1 MSEEAEESA
10 PSAAGSGSG
19 SGMIVVVDPDP
30 ISRSRAED
38 LEDDLDRQVI
48 AIDSVDFDPDA
59 TEEVIEAS
67 VYVIGWDLGI
77 RCGADLLEEI
87 RRDPRLADKPVLV
100 AFDAPT
106 AARVRM
112 ALALGADG
120 VCMKPYD
127 ASEIEALLAQVE
139 SAAGERAA

>member
-1 MSEEAEESA
+1 
-10 PSAAGSGSG
+10 
-19 SGMIVVVDPDP
+19 MIVVVDPDP

-48 AIDSVDFDPDA
+48 AMDSVDFDADA

-67 VYVIGWDLGI
+67 VYIVCWDLGI

-106 AARVRM
+106 AAKVRT
-112 ALALGADG
+112 ALGLGANG

-127 ASEIEALLAQVE
+127 EAEIEAVLSQVE
-139 SAAGERAA
+139 SAPSEQAA

>member
-1 MSEEAEESA
+1 MSEEAGESTT
-10 PSAAGSGSG
+10 AGSGGG
-19 SGMIVVVDPDP
+19 SAMIVVVDPDP

-48 AIDSVDFDPDA
+48 AMDSVDFDPDA
-59 TEEVIEAS
+59 TEEVIEAA
-67 VYVIGWDLGI
+67 VYIVGWELGI
-77 RCGADLLEEI
+77 RCGADLLEQI
-87 RRDPRLADKPVLV
+87 RRDPRLADKPILV

-106 AARVRM
+106 PAKVRT

-127 ASEIEALLAQVE
+127 GAEIEALLSKVE
-139 SAAGERAA
+139 SAASERAA